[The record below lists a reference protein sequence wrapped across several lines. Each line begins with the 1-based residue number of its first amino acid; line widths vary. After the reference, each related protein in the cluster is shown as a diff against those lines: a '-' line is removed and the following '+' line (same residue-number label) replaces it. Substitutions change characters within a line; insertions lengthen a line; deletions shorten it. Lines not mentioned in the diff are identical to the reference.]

1 MWFKNLHIYRFLK
14 PFNLTAEALIEQ
26 LSKDAFQP
34 CGRLEMQS
42 QGWVPPLGKDSESIV
57 HAVQKCFMIATRTEE
72 KILPVSVVREFV
84 NEKVE
89 EIETQQLRKVRKR
102 EKEEIREEILQ
113 ELIPRAFTRS
123 NYQYAYIDSKQGWL
137 LIDTASR
144 KKAEEFVSFL
154 RKTLGSLPV
163 TLPKLKDSPAY
174 MMTQWLTEES
184 CPAQFE
190 LADACELVDT
200 SLEGAIV
207 NCKRQDL
214 LSDEIH
220 AHLKAG
226 KLVTRLALQWHS
238 RIGLVIDDELA
249 IRRLQFLDLVQEQ
262 AQEVTV
268 ENRQQR
274 FDADFA
280 IMIGELAQLI
290 KSLFEVFGGEDEKAY
305 EKMK

>member
-174 MMTQWLTEES
+174 MMTQWLTEET

-226 KLVTRLALQWHS
+226 KLVTRLALQWHN
-238 RIGLVIDDELA
+238 RIGLVIDDEFV

>member
-174 MMTQWLTEES
+174 MMTQWLTEET

-238 RIGLVIDDELA
+238 RIGLVIDDEFV

>member
-14 PFNLTAEALIEQ
+14 PFNLTAEALNEQ

-290 KSLFEVFGGEDEKAY
+290 KGLFEVFGGEDEKAY